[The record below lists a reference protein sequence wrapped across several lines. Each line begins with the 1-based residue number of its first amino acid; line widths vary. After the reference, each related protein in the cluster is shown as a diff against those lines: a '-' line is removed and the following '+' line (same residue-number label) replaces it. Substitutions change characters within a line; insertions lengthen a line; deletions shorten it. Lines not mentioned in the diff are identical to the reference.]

1 MYATKKEIQEIITDK
16 RKLAKTK
23 LNITL
28 EDSIKKL
35 VLAEASKLGMSA
47 SAFITM
53 LILSY
58 KNKI

>member
-1 MYATKKEIQEIITDK
+1 MRNSWKVKVM
-16 RKLAKTK
+16 KTK

-28 EDSIKKL
+28 EDSIKKM